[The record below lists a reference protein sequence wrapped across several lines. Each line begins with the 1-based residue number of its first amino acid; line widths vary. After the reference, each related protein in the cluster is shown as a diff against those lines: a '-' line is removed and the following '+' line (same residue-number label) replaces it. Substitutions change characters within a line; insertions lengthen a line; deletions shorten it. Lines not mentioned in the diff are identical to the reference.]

1 MSISDQVKAVLASV
15 LYLGPRADRFDASTR
30 LLGSLPELDSM
41 AVVTV
46 IAAIEERFGFTV
58 HDDEISASTF
68 ESLGTLSTFVEQKMR
83 S

>member
-1 MSISDQVKAVLASV
+1 
-15 LYLGPRADRFDASTR
+15 
-30 LLGSLPELDSM
+30 M